1 MGKKPVKVNFTGY
14 DEEEWKAI
22 SDLKSKRLPKLEAKG
37 KAKAKA
43 KANADK
49 SIDLSVLEKG
59 TRLQAMAVDGVWYA
73 AEVVAV
79 KKHSVKVNFVGYTKD
94 SDEWVGTDK
103 IRSKVL
109 KGGKPVQKKGERL
122 FLFSSESVNEG
133 HPDKLCDQVS
143 DAILDQCLKDDPQ
156 CKVACETVTK
166 DNMVAVMGEI
176 TTKSKVDYDT
186 VVRAVVKKIGFNSYV
201 DDLSSVESKGL
212 DFKTCEVMVRINKQS
227 PDIAGGVHVG
237 KDEMD
242 VGAGDQGIMFGYA
255 SDETADCMPL
265 THSMATRLG
274 KKLTDVRKSGDLWWL
289 RPDGKTQVTI
299 QYLQKADGSVQPLKI
314 HTVVISTQ
322 HAEPLKA
329 VRSKECDGYTGDE
342 MTAPSMEEM
351 NKLIEQKVI
360 RATLR
365 EIKLKNGKPALSL
378 YGKHTHL
385 HINPTGKFIIGG
397 PQGDAGLT
405 GRKIIIDTYGGWG
418 AHGGG
423 AFSGKDPT
431 KVDRSAAYICR
442 QMAKSV
448 VKCKLAKRCLVQLS
462 YAIGVAKP
470 LSLFVE
476 TYGTESAKHG
486 PDDITNVLKIA
497 FDARPG
503 AIAISLALREPKY
516 QETAAY
522 CHFGR
527 EPVTKDGMKYFEWE
541 NPKDISKYKDMSSD
555 EIGAELKSSTYLT
568 KWVD

>member
-1 MGKKPVKVNFTGY
+1 MGV
-14 DEEEWKAI
+14 
-22 SDLKSKRLPKLEAKG
+22 
-37 KAKAKA
+37 
-43 KANADK
+43 
-49 SIDLSVLEKG
+49 
-59 TRLQAMAVDGVWYA
+59 
-73 AEVVAV
+73 
-79 KKHSVKVNFVGYTKD
+79 
-94 SDEWVGTDK
+94 
-103 IRSKVL
+103 
-109 KGGKPVQKKGERL
+109 ERK

-133 HPDKLCDQVS
+133 HPDKVCDQVS
-143 DAILDQCLKDDPQ
+143 DAVLDACLTEDPKS
-156 CKVACETVTK
+156 KVACETATK
-166 DNMVAVMGEI
+166 DNMVMVAGEI
-176 TTKSKVDYDT
+176 TTQTKIDYEK
-186 VVRAVVKKIGFNSYV
+186 VVRGVVEKIGFDSYV
-201 DDLSSVESKGL
+201 DDLSSVDSKGL
-212 DFKTCEVMVRINKQS
+212 SYKSCEVLVRINKQS

-237 KDEMD
+237 KDDLD

-274 KKLTDVRKSGDLWWL
+274 KTLTDVRKSGELWWL

-299 QYLQKADGSVQPLKI
+299 QYAMKPDGSVEPQKI

-329 VRSKECDGYTGDE
+329 TRVKEVAGYTGPDA
-342 MTAPSMEEM
+342 TAPSMEDM
-351 NKLIEQKVI
+351 NKEIVEKVVK
-360 RATLR
+360 RTLAS
-365 EIKLKNGKPALSL
+365 ITLKNGESAMTLFSDAD
-378 YGKHTHL
+378 THL
-385 HINPTGKFIIGG
+385 YINPSGKFIIGG

-448 VKCKLAKRCLVQLS
+448 VAAGLSARCLVQLS

-470 LSLFVE
+470 LSIFVE
-476 TYGTESAKHG
+476 TYGTEKEGLTA
-486 PDDITNVLKIA
+486 DDITNVIKIA
-497 FDARPG
+497 FDCRPG
-503 AIAISLALREPKY
+503 AIAQSLALREPKY

-527 EPVTKDGMKYFEWE
+527 EAYTNKGIKFFEWE
-541 NPKDISKYKDMSSD
+541 NAKDVSKFKSMTSSQVT
-555 EIGAELKSSTYLT
+555 AELKSSNYLT

>member
-1 MGKKPVKVNFTGY
+1 MH
-14 DEEEWKAI
+14 
-22 SDLKSKRLPKLEAKG
+22 
-37 KAKAKA
+37 
-43 KANADK
+43 
-49 SIDLSVLEKG
+49 
-59 TRLQAMAVDGVWYA
+59 M
-73 AEVVAV
+73 
-79 KKHSVKVNFVGYTKD
+79 
-94 SDEWVGTDK
+94 
-103 IRSKVL
+103 
-109 KGGKPVQKKGERL
+109 ERK

-143 DAILDQCLKDDPQ
+143 DAVLDTCLTADPFS
-156 CKVACETVTK
+156 KVACETATK
-166 DNMVAVMGEI
+166 DNFVMVAGEI
-176 TTKSKVDYDT
+176 TTKAKIDYEK
-186 VVRAVVKKIGFNSYV
+186 VVRGVVAKIGFDSFV
-201 DDLSSVESKGL
+201 DDLSSVDSKGL
-212 DFKTCEVMVRINKQS
+212 SDKTCEVLVRINKQS

-255 SDETADCMPL
+255 SDETQDCMPL

-274 KKLTDVRKSGDLWWL
+274 KKLTDVRKNGKLWWL

-299 QYLQKADGSVQPLKI
+299 EYLQKADGAVEPLKI

-329 VRSKECDGYTGDE
+329 VRSKECAGYKGPE

-351 NKLIEQKVI
+351 NRLILEEVI
-360 RATLR
+360 KKTLQ
-365 EIKLKNGKPALSL
+365 EIKLKNGTAAISL
-378 YGKHTHL
+378 FGDETHTVWGSPGKTHL
-385 HINPTGKFIIGG
+385 HINPSGKFIIGG

-448 VKCKLAKRCLVQLS
+448 VKSGLCKRALVQLS

-476 TYGTESAKHG
+476 TYGTEQGALN
-486 PDDITNVLKIA
+486 PVDVTNIIKIA
-497 FDARPG
+497 FDCRPG
-503 AIAISLALREPKY
+503 AIALSLALREPKY
-516 QETAAY
+516 QESAAY

-527 EPVTKDGMKYFEWE
+527 EAVTKNGIKFFEWE
-541 NPKDISKYKDMSSD
+541 NAKDLSKYKSMTGAQVS
-555 EIGAELKSSTYLT
+555 AELKSSNYLT

>member
-1 MGKKPVKVNFTGY
+1 
-14 DEEEWKAI
+14 
-22 SDLKSKRLPKLEAKG
+22 
-37 KAKAKA
+37 
-43 KANADK
+43 
-49 SIDLSVLEKG
+49 
-59 TRLQAMAVDGVWYA
+59 MAGEPA
-73 AEVVAV
+73 
-79 KKHSVKVNFVGYTKD
+79 
-94 SDEWVGTDK
+94 
-103 IRSKVL
+103 
-109 KGGKPVQKKGERL
+109 QKKARMERT

-143 DAILDQCLKDDPQ
+143 DAVLDTCLRTDPKS
-156 CKVACETVTK
+156 KVACETATK
-166 DNMVAVMGEI
+166 DNMVMVAGEI
-176 TTKSKVDYDT
+176 TTQAKLDYDAI
-186 VVRAVVKKIGFNSYV
+186 VRKAVAGIGYDSFV
-201 DDLSSVESKGL
+201 DDLSSVDSKGL
-212 DFKTCEVMVRINKQS
+212 SCKTCEVIVRINKQS

-237 KDEMD
+237 KDDMD
-242 VGAGDQGIMFGYA
+242 CGAGDQGIMFGYA
-255 SDETADCMPL
+255 SDETSNCMPL

-274 KKLTDVRKSGDLWWL
+274 KVLTEVRKNGKLWWL

-299 QYLQKADGSVQPLKI
+299 EYLQKADGAVEPKKI

-329 VRSKECDGYTGDE
+329 VRSKECAGYSGPE

-351 NKLIEQKVI
+351 NKQIVEHVVKE
-360 RATLR
+360 TLKQ
-365 EIKLKNGKPALSL
+365 ITLKNGQTALTL
-378 YGKHTHL
+378 FGDHTHM
-385 HINPTGKFIIGG
+385 HINPSGKFIIGG

-442 QMAKSV
+442 QMAKSI
-448 VKCKLAKRCLVQLS
+448 VKSGLCKRALVQLS

-476 TYGTESAKHG
+476 TYGTEQGSLT
-486 PDDITNVLKIA
+486 PDDVTNIVKIA
-497 FDARPG
+497 FDCRPG
-503 AIAISLALREPKY
+503 AIAVSLALREPKY

-527 EPVTKDGMKYFEWE
+527 EPVTKDGCKFFEWE
-541 NPKDISKYKDMSSD
+541 NAKDLSKYKGMNSAQV
-555 EIGAELKSSTYLT
+555 EAELKGSNYLT

>member
-1 MGKKPVKVNFTGY
+1 MG
-14 DEEEWKAI
+14 
-22 SDLKSKRLPKLEAKG
+22 
-37 KAKAKA
+37 
-43 KANADK
+43 
-49 SIDLSVLEKG
+49 
-59 TRLQAMAVDGVWYA
+59 
-73 AEVVAV
+73 
-79 KKHSVKVNFVGYTKD
+79 
-94 SDEWVGTDK
+94 
-103 IRSKVL
+103 
-109 KGGKPVQKKGERL
+109 
-122 FLFSSESVNEG
+122 ESVNEG

-143 DAILDQCLKDDPQ
+143 DAVLDTCLTADPFS
-156 CKVACETVTK
+156 KVACETATK
-166 DNMVAVMGEI
+166 DNMVMVAGEI
-176 TTKSKVDYDT
+176 TTKAQIDYEK
-186 VVRAVVKKIGFNSYV
+186 VVRAVVKKIGYDSFV
-201 DDLSSVESKGL
+201 DDLSSVDSKGL
-212 DFKTCEVMVRINKQS
+212 SDKTCEVIVRINKQS

-255 SDETADCMPL
+255 TDETQDCMPL

-274 KKLTDVRKSGDLWWL
+274 KVLTEVRKNGKLWWL
-289 RPDGKTQVTI
+289 RPDSKTQVTI
-299 QYLQKADGSVQPLKI
+299 EYMQKADGSVEPLKI

-329 VRSKECDGYTGDE
+329 VRSKECAGYSGPE
-342 MTAPSMEEM
+342 MTAPSMEAM
-351 NKLIEQKVI
+351 NKAIVEDVI
-360 RATLR
+360 KETLKS
-365 EIKLKNGKPALSL
+365 ITLKNGQTALTL
-378 YGKHTHL
+378 FGDHTHL
-385 HINPTGKFIIGG
+385 HINPSGKFIIGG

-448 VKCKLAKRCLVQLS
+448 VKSGLCKRALVQLS

-476 TYGTESAKHG
+476 TYGTESGALN
-486 PDDITNVLKIA
+486 PVDVTNIIKME
-497 FDARPG
+497 FDCRPG

-527 EPVTKDGMKYFEWE
+527 EPYTKDGMKFFEWE
-541 NPKDISKYKDMSSD
+541 NAKDVSKYKGMNSAQVTS
-555 EIGAELKSSTYLT
+555 ALNASTYLE